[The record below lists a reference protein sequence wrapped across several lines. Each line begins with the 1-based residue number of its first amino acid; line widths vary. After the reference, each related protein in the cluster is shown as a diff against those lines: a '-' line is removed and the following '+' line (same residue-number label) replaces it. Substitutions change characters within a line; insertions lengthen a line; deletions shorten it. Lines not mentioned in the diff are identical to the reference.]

1 MTTNKLQ
8 EFLAPINRYYPGKEE
23 LIEQA
28 VKAIDDKK
36 VHVLGFSGK
45 KASGKDTFAGMFME
59 RFNKSGLKA
68 EDVPLSLGIRAE
80 ATMIFG
86 EIHGFVAKSGPFR
99 NEAPKQEFIAQLA
112 DQMEMERSQAEY
124 IVETMLPVIEKQGLV
139 TGWARDN
146 EITAVLQFLGNE
158 VRLPKDELYWVRK
171 SLWTVAVNAVNGISS
186 FNPSL
191 RFVHDADSLKDIGG
205 YLIRLEVSPDKQA
218 ERLLSRDG
226 VVVPPETLNH
236 ISETALDDYKGF
248 DGIYENNGDDTKP
261 VFKQMW
267 TDWAKDAGHFSR
279 IQ

>member
-8 EFLAPINRYYPGKEE
+8 EFLAPINMTYPNKEA
-23 LIEQA
+23 LIDQA
-28 VKAIDDKK
+28 VEAIDSKK

-59 RFNKSGLKA
+59 RFEKSGLKA

-80 ATMIFG
+80 ATMMFS
-86 EIHGFVAKSGPFR
+86 EIHGWLNRPGSLTQDSFVA
-99 NEAPKQEFIAQLA
+99 ELA
-112 DQMEMERSQAEY
+112 EKTDIELAQAEY
-124 IVETMLPVIEKQGLV
+124 IVETMLPVITSQGAV

-158 VRLPKDELYWVRK
+158 VRLPKDQLYWVRK
-171 SLWTVAVNAVNGISS
+171 SLWTVAVNAVNGVSS

-191 RFVHDADSLKDIGG
+191 RFLHDADSLKDVGG
-205 YLIRLEVSPDKQA
+205 YLIRLEVSPEKQA

-236 ISETALDDYKGF
+236 PSETALDAYKGF
-248 DGIYENNGDDTKP
+248 DGVYENNADEVKP

-267 TDWAKDAGHFSR
+267 TDWAKEAGHFSR
-279 IQ
+279 IL

>member
-8 EFLAPINRYYPGKEE
+8 EFLAPINKDYPDKEA
-23 LIEQA
+23 LIE
-28 VKAIDDKK
+28 KAIIAIDTKR

-59 RFNKSGLKA
+59 RFEKSGLKA

-80 ATMIFG
+80 ATMIFA
-86 EIHGFVAKSGPFR
+86 EIQSWLNRPGSGSQSAFVA
-99 NEAPKQEFIAQLA
+99 ELA
-112 DQMEMERSQAEY
+112 EKTDMEPAHAEY
-124 IVETMLPVIEKQGLV
+124 IVETMLPLIKAQGVV

-158 VRLPKDELYWVRK
+158 VRLPKDQLYWVRK
-171 SLWTVAVNAVNGISS
+171 SLWTVAVNAVNGVSS

-191 RFVHDADSLKDIGG
+191 RFVHDADSLKDVGG
-205 YLIRLEVSPDKQA
+205 YLIRLEVDPSKQA

-226 VVVPPETLNH
+226 VVVPTETLNH
-236 ISETALDDYKGF
+236 PSETALDAYKGF
-248 DGIYENNGDDTKP
+248 DGVYENNGDDVKP
-261 VFKQMW
+261 VFKQIW

-279 IQ
+279 IL